1 MYILIHIKFSFI
13 LDYTFYLFLKI
24 MVYLTVL
31 LDDSGH
37 LQDVFFSLEVL
48 QLRYHNS
55 GGRKIQNIDNL
66 GSICLSG
73 PVFPDLSWELQMPIF
88 FMSNLLYV

>member
-1 MYILIHIKFSFI
+1 
-13 LDYTFYLFLKI
+13 
-24 MVYLTVL
+24 MVYLTLL

-48 QLRYHNS
+48 QLRCHTILEAGKS
-55 GGRKIQNIDNL
+55 KTDNL

-73 PVFPDLSWELQMPIF
+73 PVFPDLSWELQMTIF
-88 FMSNLLYV
+88 FHV

>member
-1 MYILIHIKFSFI
+1 
-13 LDYTFYLFLKI
+13 
-24 MVYLTVL
+24 MVYLTLL

-48 QLRYHNS
+48 QLRCHTILEAGKS
-55 GGRKIQNIDNL
+55 KTDNL

-73 PVFPDLSWELQMPIF
+73 PVFPDLS
-88 FMSNLLYV
+88 